1 MKMEMLTLNG
11 HSMQPSKQY
20 IQKTAY
26 ASASR
31 IFRERERERDEAA
44 VVTITSVN
52 SLSPRDSI
60 DGEGQRS
67 SSVAQLTSA
76 QAQAGDHQ

>member
-31 IFRERERERDEAA
+31 IFRERERDEAA

-60 DGEGQRS
+60 DEEGERS